1 MSLGLGAQQY
11 RWAIFSISIN
21 VHGGRATRGARSML
35 WLLTGSTRGLIVR
48 WLPLCCIF
56 PKLRIELEMLVS
68 GRNADLTEDE
78 VASYVPSSVAYNPP
92 DDVGE

>member
-1 MSLGLGAQQY
+1 
-11 RWAIFSISIN
+11 
-21 VHGGRATRGARSML
+21 ML